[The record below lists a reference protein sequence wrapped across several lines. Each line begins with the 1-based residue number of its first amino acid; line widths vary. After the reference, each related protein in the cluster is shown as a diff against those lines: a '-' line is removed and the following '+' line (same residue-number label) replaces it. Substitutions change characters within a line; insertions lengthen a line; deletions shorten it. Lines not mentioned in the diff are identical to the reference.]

1 MKKLLSYLL
10 VIALVLVQFMPLVSA
25 AKASGT
31 NATPNTTGSIII
43 NNAVSGQKYEI
54 YKLFDLES
62 YSYDNDN
69 GNEDGAYTYT
79 ITEDSDWYSFV
90 KEDGSEAGKNYV
102 TLTPYGT
109 EAGKYVV
116 TWKENANPADFAR
129 LALDYAEAKPI
140 TQAKN
145 PITADSSTVTF
156 TGLELGYYLV
166 DSSLGALVSL
176 NTTNTIAEIQE
187 KNIAPTIDKDIME
200 DATEFDTNNNE
211 DIGDTVNYRV
221 TIAAKPGAQNY
232 VLTDTMDKGLT
243 FNSGSIEVKVGET
256 PLVVDKDYSVVVGG
270 ANDNFTFKVEFK
282 KAYLDRITENT
293 DIVVTYSATINENA
307 VINGVGNVNKAKLTY
322 GDRTDTN
329 WDETRTY
336 VLAFDLFK
344 TDAQGTELSG
354 AEFELYDALTGGNKI
369 NLVKVTPT
377 EGQPYY
383 RVATAEE
390 EQANNFTSAIIQ
402 VGNARIEGLD
412 EGTYYL
418 EETKAPEGYNRLTS
432 RIEIKLADTVITAGG
447 VEHKTI
453 VTTTVDDKI
462 ATTDTNDTD
471 NITIK
476 NYTGSLLPSTGGMG
490 TVLFITVGSIMV
502 LGFGVLLVTK
512 LRISK
517 MEI

>member
-10 VIALVLVQFMPLVSA
+10 VIALVLVQFVPVANA
-25 AKASGT
+25 AKVSGT
-31 NATPNTTGSIII
+31 NAAPNTTGSIVI
-43 NNAVSGQKYEI
+43 NNAVIGQKYEI

-62 YSYDNDN
+62 YSYDNAN

-79 ITEDSDWYSFV
+79 ILGTSDWYAFV
-90 KEDGSEAGKNYV
+90 TGEGEGAQYV
-102 TLTPYGT
+102 TVTPYGT

-116 TWKENANPADFAR
+116 TWNNGANVADFAR
-129 LALDYAEAKPI
+129 LALDYAAAEGI
-140 TQAKN
+140 DQAK
-145 PITADSSTVTF
+145 DSIIASSATVEF
-156 TGLELGYYLV
+156 TDLELGYYLV

-176 NTTNTIAEIQE
+176 NTTNTKAEIQE
-187 KNIAPTIDKDIME
+187 KNTPPTIDKDIME
-200 DATEFDTNNNE
+200 GATEFDTNNNE

-256 PLVVDKDYSVVVGG
+256 PLVVDQDYSVVVGG

-282 KAYLDRITENT
+282 KAYLDEIKAPT
-293 DIVVTYSATINENA
+293 DIIVTYSATINENA
-307 VINGVGNVNKAKLTY
+307 VINGDGNANKAQLKY
-322 GDRTDTN
+322 GDGTN
-329 WDETRTY
+329 TEESIVRTY

-344 TDAQGTELSG
+344 TDAQNNRLEG
-354 AEFELYDALTGGNKI
+354 AEFELYTEETGGDKI
-369 NLVKVTPT
+369 NLVIDRD
-377 EGQPYY
+377 ENGNEYY
-383 RVATAEE
+383 RVATDDETKIDG
-390 EQANNFTSAIIQ
+390 FTSAIIQ

-418 EETKAPEGYNRLTS
+418 EETKAPEGYNRLTN
-432 RIEIKLADTVITAGG
+432 RIAVTLVDTEVTENGIT
-447 VEHKTI
+447 HKTTLSNTSDNT
-453 VTTTVDDKI
+453 VTYTNNDD
-462 ATTDTNDTD
+462 DV
-471 NITIK
+471 TIK
-476 NYTGSLLPSTGGMG
+476 NFTGSLLPSTGGMG
-490 TVLFITVGSIMV
+490 TVMFITVGSIMV

>member
-10 VIALVLVQFMPLVSA
+10 VIALVLVQFMPLVNA
-25 AKASGT
+25 AKVNGT
-31 NATPNTTGSIII
+31 NTDPNTTGSIVIK
-43 NNAVSGQKYEI
+43 NAVIGQKYEI

-62 YSYDNDN
+62 YSYDDAN

-79 ITEDSDWYSFV
+79 ILETSDWYAFV
-90 KEDGSEAGKNYV
+90 TGSGAGAQYV
-102 TLTPYGT
+102 TVTSYGT

-116 TWKENANPADFAR
+116 TWNNGANVADFAR
-129 LALDYAEAKPI
+129 LALDYAEAEGI
-140 TQAKN
+140 EQAKDS
-145 PITADSSTVTF
+145 IIASTATVEF

-176 NTTNTIAEIQE
+176 NTTNTVAEIKE
-187 KNIAPTIDKDIME
+187 KNTPPTIDKDIME
-200 DATEFDTNNNE
+200 GATEFDTNNNE

-232 VLTDTMDKGLT
+232 VLTDTMDEGLT

-256 PLVVDKDYSVVVGG
+256 LLVVDQDYSVVVGG

-282 KAYLDRITENT
+282 KAYLDEIKAPT
-293 DIVVTYSATINENA
+293 DIIVTYSATINENA
-307 VINGVGNVNKAKLTY
+307 VINGDGNANKAQLKY
-322 GDRTDTN
+322 GDGTN
-329 WDETRTY
+329 TEESIVRTY

-344 TDAQGTELSG
+344 TDAQGTELNG

-369 NLVKVTPT
+369 NLVKVSPA

-390 EQANNFTSAIIQ
+390 EQATNFTSAIIQ

-418 EETKAPEGYNRLTS
+418 EETKAPEGYNRLTD
-432 RIEIKLADTVITAGG
+432 RIAVTLVDTEVTENGITHKTTLSNTTDDTVTYS
-447 VEHKTI
+447 
-453 VTTTVDDKI
+453 DDDVK
-462 ATTDTNDTD
+462 
-471 NITIK
+471 IK
-476 NYTGSLLPSTGGMG
+476 NFTGSLLPSTGGMG

-502 LGFGVLLVTK
+502 LGFGVILVTK
-512 LRISK
+512 LRLSK

>member
-25 AKASGT
+25 AKVSGT
-31 NATPNTTGSIII
+31 NKPENNKGSIVI
-43 NNAVSGQKYEI
+43 NNAVNGQTYEI

-62 YSYDNDN
+62 YSYDNAN
-69 GNEDGAYTYT
+69 GKEEGAYTYT
-79 ITEDSDWYSFV
+79 ITKDSDWYSFV

-129 LALDYAEAKPI
+129 LALDYAE
-140 TQAKN
+140 KN
-145 PITADSSTVTF
+145 KMTPKDSITASTATVEF

-176 NTTNTIAEIQE
+176 NTTNTVAEIQE
-187 KNIAPTIDKDIME
+187 KNTPPTIDKDIME
-200 DATEFDTNNNE
+200 GETEFDKNNNE
-211 DIGDTVNYRV
+211 DIGDIVSYRV
-221 TIAAKPGAQNY
+221 TIAAKKGAQNY

-256 PLVVDKDYSVVVGG
+256 PLVVDQDYSVVVGG

-282 KAYLDRITENT
+282 KAYLDRITANT

-322 GDRTDTN
+322 GDGTDTN

-344 TDAQGTELSG
+344 TSTSPSSSLSIII
-354 AEFELYDALTGGNKI
+354 LT
-369 NLVKVTPT
+369 L
-377 EGQPYY
+377 
-383 RVATAEE
+383 
-390 EQANNFTSAIIQ
+390 
-402 VGNARIEGLD
+402 
-412 EGTYYL
+412 
-418 EETKAPEGYNRLTS
+418 
-432 RIEIKLADTVITAGG
+432 
-447 VEHKTI
+447 
-453 VTTTVDDKI
+453 
-462 ATTDTNDTD
+462 
-471 NITIK
+471 
-476 NYTGSLLPSTGGMG
+476 
-490 TVLFITVGSIMV
+490 
-502 LGFGVLLVTK
+502 
-512 LRISK
+512 
-517 MEI
+517 